1 MRMLLFLLLTFTEL
15 LYILEILDSDSTVFD
30 TFVLILMLLVS
41 LFIRFLLYTI
51 GYAPRWNLR
60 QDLRPTK
67 VQAENILVRERHL
80 EPPRKSRRKV

>member
-1 MRMLLFLLLTFTEL
+1 MRILLFLLLTSTEL
-15 LYILEILDSDSTVFD
+15 IYILEILDSDSTVFD
-30 TFVLILMLLVS
+30 TFLLMLMLLVS

-60 QDLRPTK
+60 RDLRPTK
-67 VQAENILVRERHL
+67 IRAESILVREGHL

>member
-15 LYILEILDSDSTVFD
+15 IYILEILDPDSTVFD
-30 TFVLILMLLVS
+30 TFVLILMMFVS
-41 LFIRFLLYTI
+41 MFIRFLLYTI

-67 VQAENILVRERHL
+67 VQAESILLRERHL

>member
-1 MRMLLFLLLTFTEL
+1 MRMLLFLLLTSTEL
-15 LYILEILDSDSTVFD
+15 IYILEILDSDSTVFD

-60 QDLRPTK
+60 RDLRPTK
-67 VQAENILVRERHL
+67 IQAENILLREGHL